1 MAADTPLRLDP
12 RFTMAYV
19 GERERD
25 QVARELG
32 DHFAQ
37 GHLTLEEYEFR
48 VQAALQARQGFELS
62 ATVNDLP
69 PLDRVRALVR
79 DASDAGRRSSR
90 TVFALMG
97 GASRKGRWTVPTTI
111 RAVGVMGGVEI
122 DLRDA
127 VFSADVTEISAVA
140 IMGGVDILVPPGVRI
155 ESDGLAIMGGFE
167 DQPGLPAVFD
177 HDAPVL
183 RVRGVALMGAVTVR
197 MKPRGVPDDD
207 SDD

>member
-1 MAADTPLRLDP
+1 MAH
-12 RFTMAYV
+12 V

-25 QVARELG
+25 LVARELG
-32 DHFAQ
+32 EHFAQ

-69 PLDRVRALVR
+69 SLDRVSARVR
-79 DASDAGRRSSR
+79 TSTDGGRRTGR

-97 GASRKGRWTVPTTI
+97 GASRMGRWTVPTTI
-111 RAVGVMGGVEI
+111 RAVGVMGGVVI

-127 VFSADVTEISAVA
+127 VFSHEVTA
-140 IMGGVDILVPPGVRI
+140 IHALALMGGVEIIVPPGVRI
-155 ESDGLAIMGGFE
+155 ESDGIAIMGGFE

-177 HDAPVL
+177 DEAPVL
-183 RVRGVALMGAVTVR
+183 RVRGLALMGAVTIR